1 MAYDVLKGVRLNQ
14 MLKTNGRADHADQTT
29 TLTKRD
35 FVITRYTIPTNRPC
49 RLRIAL
55 VADLHDRPCEPLLGA
70 LREQQPDMIA
80 IAGDLLERFEP
91 DDGEFDAFEDL
102 DEQTEGYPA
111 WKKALYHLLYH
122 LDVLYGWLHRVRRD
136 ETEENANAYAFLKA
150 AVQIAPT
157 YYALGNH
164 ERYVNDADRAAIA
177 ATGAVLLDNAYAT
190 AEVCGCEIKIGGLS
204 SRGLTTDTSWLT
216 NFCNTETSG
225 TKPALKVLLCHH
237 PEYYPWLDK
246 VGFQLDTVDLIL
258 SGHAHGGQMRLFGK
272 PLFAP
277 GQGFFPKLAGG
288 VYDGRLIISRGL
300 SDTAHTPRIN
310 NPMELVLIDI
320 AEGNHAQNCE

>member
-14 MLKTNGRADHADQTT
+14 MAKTKRKVSHSDQRTNPA
-29 TLTKRD
+29 KRD
-35 FVITRYTIPTNRPC
+35 FIITRYTISTNCPC

-80 IAGDLLERFEP
+80 IAGDLLERFAP

-102 DEQTEGYPA
+102 DEQTEGYPL

-122 LDVLYGWLHRVRRD
+122 LDVLYGWLHRIRRD
-136 ETEENANAYAFLKA
+136 ETEDNVNAYAFLKA

-164 ERYVNDADRAAIA
+164 ERYVNDADRTAIA
-177 ATGAVLLDNAYAT
+177 ATGAVLLDNAYTT
-190 AEVCGCEIKIGGLS
+190 AEVYGCEIKIGGLS
-204 SRGLTTDTSWLT
+204 SRGLAKDTSWLAD
-216 NFCNTETSG
+216 FCNAEPTGKES
-225 TKPALKVLLCHH
+225 ALKVLLCHH
-237 PEYYPWLDK
+237 PEYYHRFESAGYRLDAI
-246 VGFQLDTVDLIL
+246 DLIL
-258 SGHAHGGQMRLFGK
+258 SGHAHGGQMCIFGK
-272 PLFAP
+272 PIFAP
-277 GQGFFPKLAGG
+277 GQGFFPKLTGG
-288 VYDGRLIISRGL
+288 VYNGRLIISRGL

-310 NPMELVLIDI
+310 NPMELVMIDI
-320 AEGNHAQNCE
+320 AEGNHIQYCE

>member
-14 MLKTNGRADHADQTT
+14 MAKTNRRAYRADQKD

-35 FVITRYTIPTNRPC
+35 FVITRYTIPTKHPC

-70 LREQQPDMIA
+70 LREQQPDVIA
-80 IAGDLLERFEP
+80 VAGDLLERFTP
-91 DDGEFDAFEDL
+91 DDGVFDAFEDL
-102 DEQTEGYPA
+102 DEQIEGYPS
-111 WKKALYHLLYH
+111 WKKTLYHVLYYM
-122 LDVLYGWLHRVRRD
+122 DALYGWLHRVRRD

-164 ERYVNDADRAAIA
+164 ERYVNNTDRAAIT
-177 ATGAVLLDNAYAT
+177 ATGAVLLDNTYTT
-190 AEVCGCEIKIGGLS
+190 AEVVGCTLSIGGLS
-204 SRGLTTDTSWLT
+204 SRGLTKDTSWLAD
-216 NFCNTETSG
+216 FCNAEAPG

-237 PEYYPWLDK
+237 PEYYP
-246 VGFQLDTVDLIL
+246 QLDEARYRLDTIDLIL
-258 SGHAHGGQMRLFGK
+258 SGHAHGGQMCIFGK

-277 GQGFFPKLAGG
+277 GQGFFPKLTGG
-288 VYDGRLIISRGL
+288 VYNGRLIISRGL

-310 NPMELVLIDI
+310 NPMELVMIDI

>member
-14 MLKTNGRADHADQTT
+14 MLKTIGRADHADQKT

-35 FVITRYTIPTNRPC
+35 FVITRYTIPTKRPC

-55 VADLHDRPCEPLLGA
+55 VADLHDQPCDELLTA
-70 LREQQPDMIA
+70 IEEQQPDVIA
-80 IAGDLLERFEP
+80 IAGDLLERLEP
-91 DDGEFDAFEDL
+91 DDGQFDPFEDL
-102 DEQTEGYPA
+102 DEQIEGYRS
-111 WKKALYHLLYH
+111 WKKTLYHVIYYM
-122 LDVLYGWLHRVRRD
+122 DGLYGWLHRVRRD
-136 ETEENANAYAFLKA
+136 ETDENANAYAFLKA

-164 ERYVNDADRAAIA
+164 ERYVNNTDRAAIT
-177 ATGAVLLDNAYAT
+177 ATGTVLLDNTYTT
-190 AEVCGCEIKIGGLS
+190 AEVVGCTLSIGGLS
-204 SRGLTTDTSWLT
+204 PRGLSKDTSWLT
-216 NFCNTETSG
+216 DFCNTEALG

-237 PEYYPWLDK
+237 PEYYPRLDK
-246 VGFQLDTVDLIL
+246 AGFRLDAIDLIL
-258 SGHAHGGQMRLFGK
+258 SGHAHGGQMCIFGK
-272 PLFAP
+272 PIFAP

-288 VYDGRLIISRGL
+288 VYNGRLIISRGL

-310 NPMELVLIDI
+310 NPMELVMIDI